1 MSKKADILKEITRIE
16 KLSETLYKLDKKL
29 TSCIFTLKLER
40 ETHVPDL
47 MTRIRILPGVA
58 VVAQKDKVAR
68 FFDGDAQ
75 LMIGIKFLPNI
86 NDILKSIKH
95 LAKMIKNLP
104 GVKSIAVE
112 SYNKRK
118 ITIHG
123 KKLIL

>member
-1 MSKKADILKEITRIE
+1 MNTQKNLKKLDLIIE
-16 KLSETLYKLDKKL
+16 NAAYKLERKLSTVVVL
-29 TSCIFTLKLER
+29 LKLER

-47 MTRIRILPGVA
+47 MTRIRILPSIA

-75 LMIGIKFLPNI
+75 LLISIKFLPRTG
-86 NDILKSIKH
+86 DILRSIKK

-104 GVKSIAVE
+104 GVKNVAVE
-112 SYNKRK
+112 TYDKRK
-118 ITIHG
+118 ITMNG

>member
-1 MSKKADILKEITRIE
+1 MNSKENLKQLDLIIE
-16 KLSETLYKLDKKL
+16 NASYKLERKLST
-29 TSCIFTLKLER
+29 IVVMLKLER

-47 MTRIRILPGVA
+47 MTRIRILPSIA

-75 LMIGIKFLPNI
+75 LLASIKFLPRTS
-86 NDILKSIKH
+86 DILKSIKK

-104 GVKSIAVE
+104 GVKTVAVE
-112 SYNKRK
+112 TYDKRK
-118 ITIHG
+118 ITMNG